1 MNMLLKESKRFNSEL
16 EEKCEHLASDHH
28 SLSVTFKGY
37 KKSQKELIDSYEIE
51 ISCLKDEDESLR
63 TKLAK
68 LERSNED
75 LFQKLTDLESSRP
88 RDPKSAKK
96 PSGSTTPERTYSS
109 NIGGYFISKTDQE
122 KTKRRMTELEE
133 ILNGKDLQ

>member
-1 MNMLLKESKRFNSEL
+1 MLLKESKRLNSDLQER
-16 EEKCEHLASDHH
+16 CEYLVEDHQ
-28 SLSVTFKGY
+28 SLSLTFKGY

-51 ISCLKDEDESLR
+51 ISCLKEDDESHR

-75 LFQKLTDLESSRP
+75 LSQKLTDLESSRP

-96 PSGSTTPERTYSS
+96 PCGSTTPERTYSS
-109 NIGGYFISKTDQE
+109 NLGGCFISKAEQE

-133 ILNGKDLQ
+133 ILNGKHVQ